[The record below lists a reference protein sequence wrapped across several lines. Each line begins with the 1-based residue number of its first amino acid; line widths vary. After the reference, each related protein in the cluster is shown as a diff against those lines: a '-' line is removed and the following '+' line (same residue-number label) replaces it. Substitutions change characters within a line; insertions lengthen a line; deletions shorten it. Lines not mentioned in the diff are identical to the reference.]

1 VKNRGIRVNEGSKA
15 VTSDGKFYLIAL
27 LKPFVSRVS
36 FAGAGIQ
43 TTEVFFVWT
52 LAVLI
57 SFLFYL

>member
-1 VKNRGIRVNEGSKA
+1 VNEGSKA

-27 LKPFVSRVS
+27 LKPFVSLVS
-36 FAGAGIQ
+36 FAAAGIQ